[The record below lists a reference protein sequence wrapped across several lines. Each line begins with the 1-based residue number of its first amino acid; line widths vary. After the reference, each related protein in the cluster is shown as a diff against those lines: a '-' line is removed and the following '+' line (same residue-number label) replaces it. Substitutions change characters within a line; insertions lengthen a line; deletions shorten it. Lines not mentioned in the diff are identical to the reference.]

1 MSPVHAECV
10 KPFCSIKVLSINKI
24 GASILPL
31 VRTNLFNILYWGLGV
46 DLDSMFIL
54 CRSLIDFKE

>member
-31 VRTNLFNILYWGLGV
+31 VRSNLFNILYWEFE
-46 DLDSMFIL
+46 SQ
-54 CRSLIDFKE
+54 S